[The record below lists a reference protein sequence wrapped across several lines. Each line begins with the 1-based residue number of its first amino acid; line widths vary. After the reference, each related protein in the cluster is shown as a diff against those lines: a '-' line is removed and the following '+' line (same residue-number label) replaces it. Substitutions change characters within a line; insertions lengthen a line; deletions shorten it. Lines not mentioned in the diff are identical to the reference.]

1 MDVTEDIRGVY
12 RQYWHAKQSG
22 DSEAIASFYTTDAR
36 LIAPGRG
43 PLVGRSEIQQYFEGQ
58 RSSGVEAGLA
68 HIEVAGKL
76 AWVTGFLRWQDLGQL
91 RHRAF
96 LDVWR
101 QEKDG
106 WQVAACMFADLP
118 DTKMSR
124 AV

>member
-12 RQYWHAKQSG
+12 RQYWHAKESG
-22 DSEAIASFYTTDAR
+22 DSEAIASFYTTDAKM
-36 LIAPGRG
+36 IPSGRG
-43 PLVGRSEIQQYFEGQ
+43 PLVGRSEIQQYFESQ
-58 RSSGVEAGLA
+58 RTSGFKAGLA

-76 AWVTGFLRWQDLGQL
+76 AWVTGFLSWQDDGQL

-106 WQVAACMFADLP
+106 WQIAACMWNSADGFVL
-118 DTKMSR
+118 
-124 AV
+124 A

>member
-1 MDVTEDIRGVY
+1 MDVAEDIRGVY
-12 RQYWHAKQSG
+12 RQYWDAEQSG

-36 LIAPGRG
+36 LIPPGRG

-58 RSSGVEAGLA
+58 RSSGVEADLT

-76 AWVTGFLRWQDLGQL
+76 AWVTGFVSWQDDGQL
-91 RHRAF
+91 RQLAF

-106 WQVAACMFADLP
+106 WQIAACMWNSADGFVL
-118 DTKMSR
+118 
-124 AV
+124 A